1 MKTIAIAGGTG
12 CVGRRVVESVRRLGA
27 EPIVIARSMGV
38 DLTTGTGLD
47 DVLAGVDVV
56 IDVTN
61 IVTQNRRR
69 VTVFFEASTRHLLE
83 AEERQGVGHHVLLSI
98 VGIDRVGLGY
108 YQAKLAQEA
117 LVRQGVVPWTIL
129 RATQFHEFAA
139 QMLGDRRLAVVP
151 SMLSQ
156 PVAAH
161 DVADELVRL
170 AKAPAGGMA
179 AEIAGPREERVP
191 DMARRLAS
199 ARGGRPLVITLPLP
213 GATGSGMRTG
223 ALLPTGPGPRG
234 TQTFDD
240 WLQEPQVTAPSS
252 LTTERNR

>member
-12 CVGRRVVESVRRLGA
+12 MVGRQVVESVRRYGA
-27 EPIVIARSMGV
+27 DPIVIARSKGV
-38 DLTTGTGLD
+38 DLTSGAGLD
-47 DVLAGVDVV
+47 KALEGVDAV

-69 VTVFFEASTRHLLE
+69 ATEFFETSTRHLLE
-83 AEERQGVGHHVLLSI
+83 AEERHGVEHHVLLSI
-98 VGIDRVGLGY
+98 VGIDRVGFGY
-108 YQAKLAQEA
+108 YQAKLAQEE
-117 LVRQGVVPWTIL
+117 LVRQGPVPWTIL

-139 QMLGDRRLAVVP
+139 QMLGDGPVAVIP

-156 PVAAH
+156 PVAAQ

-170 AKAPAGGMA
+170 VTAPAAGMA
-179 AEIAGPREERVP
+179 PELAGPQQERIP

-199 ARGGRPLVITLPLP
+199 ARDRRPLVIVLPLP
-213 GATGSGMRTG
+213 GSTGRGMRTG

-234 TQTFDD
+234 TQTFEE
-240 WLQEPQVTAPSS
+240 WLQDQTVRSS
-252 LTTERNR
+252 PTNEGNR

>member
-1 MKTIAIAGGTG
+1 
-12 CVGRRVVESVRRLGA
+12 
-27 EPIVIARSMGV
+27 V
-38 DLTTGTGLD
+38 D
-47 DVLAGVDVV
+47 AV

-69 VTVFFEASTRHLLE
+69 ATTFFETSTRHLLE
-83 AEERQGVGHHVLLSI
+83 AEGRQGVGHHVLLSI
-98 VGIDRVGLGY
+98 VGIDRVRMGY
-108 YQAKLAQEA
+108 YQAKQAQEN
-117 LVRQGVVPWTIL
+117 LLRQGPVPWTIL

-139 QMLGDRRLAVVP
+139 QMLGDGPVAVVP

-156 PVAAH
+156 PVAAQ

-170 AKAPAGGMA
+170 ATAPAAGRA
-179 AEIAGPREERVP
+179 AELAGPRKERVP

-199 ARGGRPLVITLPLP
+199 TRSRRTLVLTVPLP
-213 GATGSGMRTG
+213 GATGRGMRTG

-240 WLQEPQVTAPSS
+240 WLKDA
-252 LTTERNR
+252 R